1 MEKSIGQ
8 TKYQELFHWE
18 HPRDPNITWSYTKHK
33 GPHKDLKRDDCI
45 VVSPV
50 LNDGQEPEL
59 VFETHIR
66 PPRMERAN
74 GGITIEPVGALATDD
89 ASKGEGLE
97 ANAKRELY
105 EEMGLKVT
113 KMHKAID
120 NIPGDVGAGD
130 GSCAMFV
137 AECERDGEIGPR
149 EDIDISELALFS
161 IPLKDSIRYLM
172 DATKRGVDVTTV
184 AIIGA
189 LNALK
194 QFNIQPVFDGAIPKP
209 KLLWTI
215 ANGQPNELQKDGL
228 AALKRNKAF
237 LPEAAE
243 VKHAGGGIISKAWSW
258 FKGLFG
264 R

>member
-1 MEKSIGQ
+1 MQ
-8 TKYQELFHWE
+8 
-18 HPRDPNITWSYTKHK
+18 
-33 GPHKDLKRDDCI
+33 
-45 VVSPV
+45 
-50 LNDGQEPEL
+50 
-59 VFETHIR
+59 
-66 PPRMERAN
+66 RAN

-120 NIPGDVGAGD
+120 NIPVDVGSQD

-149 EDIDISELALFS
+149 EDIDIGELALFS
-161 IPLKDSIRYLM
+161 VPLKDSIKYLM
-172 DATKRGVDVTTV
+172 DATKQGVDVTTV

-194 QFNIQPVFDGAIPKP
+194 QFNIQPIFDGEIPKP

-215 ANGQPNELQKDGL
+215 ADGKPNELQKDGL

-237 LPEAAE
+237 LPEAAVAKE
-243 VKHAGGGIISKAWSW
+243 SGGGFVSKIWSW
-258 FKGLFG
+258 VKGLFG